1 MLPEEHILVPEER
14 VIAILG
20 GSLDQVASIREAK
33 RLGLKTLVIDANE
46 KCPGF
51 KIADYKLP
59 VSTRN
64 VDLILLKLQDFES
77 LNRKIVGFFVQGT
90 DIPQVGAVLSR
101 HFNIK
106 SIDQEVAQISV
117 DKFRMK
123 EFLKANE
130 IPVPKFIRVDNFN
143 DFKSASAKLGF
154 PFVLKPVDRSG
165 ARGVLR
171 IVDSGQINLENFA
184 LAFNES
190 LSKRMIAEQYIPG
203 PQFST
208 ESIILDGRTHTLI
221 IAERNY
227 EFIEKYSP
235 YILENGGWSDNLLTL
250 EQQKEIRELLQ
261 VLVDKLGIDR
271 GVIKGD
277 LVLGEQG
284 AASIEF
290 ALRTSGGDLSESLIP
305 LGTGLNYLSLAIRN
319 TINEEI
325 HKSELVPSKQI
336 CVVNRYFFPSNGSIK
351 LKLSDYNRPEYLKK
365 LEFWVPDESQCQPPK
380 SHSDR
385 VGVFII
391 TGGSRTEVHE
401 RCGEVYR
408 LFAPSYN

>member
-1 MLPEEHILVPEER
+1 MVLEER
-14 VIAILG
+14 VLAILG

-51 KIADYKLP
+51 KIADYKLSE
-59 VSTRN
+59 STRN
-64 VDLILLKLQDFES
+64 SDLILLKLRDFEN

-90 DIPQVGAVLSR
+90 DIPQVGAILSK

-123 EFLKANE
+123 EFLKANG
-130 IPVPKFIRVDNFN
+130 ISVPKFIRVDNFN
-143 DFKSASAKLGF
+143 DFKSAPAKLGF

-171 IVDSGQINLENFA
+171 IVESEQINLENFA

-190 LSKRMIAEQYIPG
+190 LSKRMIAEQYVPG

-208 ESIILDGRTHTLI
+208 ESIIINGRAHTLI

-227 EFIEKYSP
+227 EFVEKYSP

-250 EQQKEIRELLQ
+250 EQQKEISELLQ

-284 AASIEF
+284 AAIIEF
-290 ALRTSGGDLSESLIP
+290 ALRASGGDLSESLIP

-325 HKSELVPSKQI
+325 LDSELVPRKQI

-351 LKLSDYNRPEYLKK
+351 LKPIDDNRPGYLKK
-365 LEFWVPDESQCQPPK
+365 LEFWIPDESQCLLPK

-385 VGVFII
+385 VGVFIV

-401 RCGEVYR
+401 RCDEVYR